1 MTKIITPLLL
11 MLFFGFSTLA
21 QNVRIYG
28 AVTEKSSNTLVNGA
42 TVHYYLE
49 NDSSKNNTTITNNK
63 GEFEFLN
70 TPSGTIHLK
79 ITSIGYKIIEKTITI
94 TEQAEQNTGIVMLEK
109 GSKELENVTVVS
121 KGPAIVQKD
130 DTSQY
135 NAKQYQVNPDA
146 TTEDLVKKM
155 PGIAIDNKGTI
166 TAHGEQV
173 KKVTVDGK
181 DFFGDDATSA
191 LKNIPAVAVD
201 KIQVFDKMSDQSQM
215 TGIDDGNSQKSIN
228 IITKAGI
235 NNSQFGRVFAGVG
248 TKNTYSAGGNMSFF
262 NKDRRISLVGN
273 FNNINQQNFGSQDF
287 LGLTGSKPSTDNNRF
302 RGPGAPSESFS
313 IDLTSG
319 ISITNAIGINYS
331 DKLGKRA
338 TIAGSYFFNETRN
351 NNQSVTNTKIFDGN
365 LNNYKRGGAF
375 SDNFNH
381 RINARIEYKI
391 DTNNMLF
398 VIPNI
403 SFQSNKS
410 TSAGTALS
418 YINIDDSLS
427 NSNALTEKNKDGY
440 NIKNNLLFRH
450 SFKKK
455 NRIFTMGFN
464 TAFTKNNGA
473 TDINADY
480 KFFDLTGNPPS
491 DSLQQQYIDNKSNG
505 STIGGSL
512 TYNEPVGKKGRGQ
525 FQFEYNPSVQTN
537 NADQKTFGYD
547 GQSYS
552 KYDSTLSNQFE
563 NKIIT
568 QNGGVTYRFN
578 RSKDEQLGIN
588 INYQQAQFSSERITP
603 NSILLKRTFSNFM
616 PYAYWRKKINKYA
629 NIRAFYRANVNFPT
643 ITQLQDV
650 YNLSNPLNI
659 SIGNKELKQS
669 LTQYTGS
676 RFSYTNTKTN
686 KSIFANFFI
695 QKSDNNISNATYI
708 AANDSTLEN
717 GIILKQGSQLSKP
730 LNLDGYLMFR
740 SSFTYSLPVKWIK
753 STVNLTSSMVYT
765 KMPGMI
771 NSILTST
778 NTYLYNLGL
787 GFVSNINEYVDY
799 NITYNANINKAQ
811 TVGGTLSNNNYVNHN
826 INVAFNLLSKS
837 GWFVQ
842 NDFNH
847 QIFKGLSAGYDRN
860 FTLWNAAVG
869 KKFFKNKT
877 GEIKLSV
884 FDILKQNQ
892 SVSRTVTNTYLE
904 DSRSEVLQQYYM
916 LTFSYNLKNFGKPA
930 KSEAKDDFIP
940 KVGYPSSY

>member
-1 MTKIITPLLL
+1 MNKIIALLTL
-11 MLFFGFSTLA
+11 SIFMFFSSNA
-21 QNVRIYG
+21 QNIRIQG
-28 AVTEKSSNTLVNGA
+28 SIVDKNDNKKLSGVTVALLNGKDSSNIKFAVTNNDGGFEFINLSEGDFIVKASIIGYKTFIQTVNISPAKSNDMGTISLEKSSSELQNLTIITKGA
-42 TVHYYLE
+42 
-49 NDSSKNNTTITNNK
+49 
-63 GEFEFLN
+63 
-70 TPSGTIHLK
+70 
-79 ITSIGYKIIEKTITI
+79 
-94 TEQAEQNTGIVMLEK
+94 
-109 GSKELENVTVVS
+109 
-121 KGPAIVQKD
+121 AIVQKD

-155 PGIAIDNKGTI
+155 PGITIDNKGTI

-215 TGIDDGNSQKSIN
+215 TGIDDGNSQKAIN

-248 TKNTYSAGGNMSFF
+248 TNNTYSAGGNMSFF

-273 FNNINQQNFGSQDF
+273 FNNINQQNFGNQDY
-287 LGLTGSKPSTDNNRF
+287 LGLTGSKPSNERF
-302 RGPGAPSESFS
+302 RGPGAPVESFS
-313 IDLTSG
+313 TDLNGG
-319 ISITNAIGINYS
+319 INITNAIGINYS
-331 DKLGKRA
+331 DKWGKRA
-338 TIAGSYFFNETRN
+338 TVTGSYFFNETRN
-351 NNQSVTNTKIFDGN
+351 NNASVTNTKIFEGS
-365 LNNYKRGGAF
+365 LNNYKTGSAF

-398 VIPNI
+398 IIPSINL
-403 SFQSNKS
+403 QSNKS
-410 TSAGTALS
+410 KSDGGALS
-418 YINIDDSLS
+418 YLNLDDTLS
-427 NSNALTEKNKDGY
+427 NSLASTGKNKDGY
-440 NIKNNLLFRH
+440 NIKNNLMYRH

-455 NRIFTMGFN
+455 NRIFTASLN
-464 TAFTKNNGA
+464 TTFSKNNG
-473 TDINADY
+473 TSDIFADY
-480 KFFDLTGNPPS
+480 QFYDLAGGSPI
-491 DSLQQQYIDNKSNG
+491 DSLQQQYIDNKTSG
-505 STIGGSL
+505 STIGGSI

-525 FQFEYNPSVQTN
+525 FQFEYNPSVQIN
-537 NADQKTFGYD
+537 NTDQKTFGYD
-547 GQSYS
+547 GQAYT
-552 KYDSTLSNQFE
+552 KYDSILSNQFE

-568 QNGGVTYRFN
+568 HNGGITYRFN

-588 INYQQAQFSSERITP
+588 VNYQQTQFRSETLSP
-603 NSILLKRTFSNFM
+603 KNSNIERNFSNFI
-616 PYAYWRKKINKYA
+616 PYAYWRKKINKYC
-629 NIRAFYRANVNFPT
+629 NIRAFYRANINFPSV
-643 ITQLQDV
+643 TQLQDV

-659 SIGNKELKQS
+659 SVGNKELKQS

-695 QKSDNNISNATYI
+695 QKSDDYISNATYI
-708 AANDSTLEN
+708 AANDSVLDN
-717 GIILKQGSQLSKP
+717 GIVLKQGSQLSKP

-740 SSFTYSLPVKWIK
+740 SSFTYSMPIKWVK
-753 STVNLTSSMVYT
+753 STVNFTSSMVYT

-771 NSILTST
+771 NSIQTST

-787 GFVSNINEYVDY
+787 GFVSNISEYVDY
-799 NITYNANINKAQ
+799 NINYNANINKAQ
-811 TVGGTLSNNNYVNHN
+811 TSGGTLSNNNYVNHN
-826 INVAFNLLSKS
+826 VTASLNLLSKS

-842 NDFNH
+842 NDLNY

-860 FTLWNAAVG
+860 FSIWNAGIG

-930 KSEAKDDFIP
+930 KAETKDDFIP
-940 KVGYPSSY
+940 KVGYPGSY